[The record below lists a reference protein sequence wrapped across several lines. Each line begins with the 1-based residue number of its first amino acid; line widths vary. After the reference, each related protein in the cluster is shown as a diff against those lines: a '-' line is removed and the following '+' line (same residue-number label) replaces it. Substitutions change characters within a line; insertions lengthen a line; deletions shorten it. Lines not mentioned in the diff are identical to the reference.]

1 MKHGSSTLNFERIKG
16 LFSFKNRIVRGLTA
30 FVVVASIVGIGFA
43 SYSAN
48 ESKTRAFE
56 VYLGDEAIGIVRTEE
71 EALKAYGD
79 IEERLSSTYDMG
91 VVLDKEL
98 AFQPTHAKDEELTG
112 YGELKSNIQNQDQR
126 AR

>member
-1 MKHGSSTLNFERIKG
+1 M
-16 LFSFKNRIVRGLTA
+16 RGLTA

-71 EALKAYGD
+71 E
-79 IEERLSSTYDMG
+79 R
-91 VVLDKEL
+91 
-98 AFQPTHAKDEELTG
+98 
-112 YGELKSNIQNQDQR
+112 
-126 AR
+126 